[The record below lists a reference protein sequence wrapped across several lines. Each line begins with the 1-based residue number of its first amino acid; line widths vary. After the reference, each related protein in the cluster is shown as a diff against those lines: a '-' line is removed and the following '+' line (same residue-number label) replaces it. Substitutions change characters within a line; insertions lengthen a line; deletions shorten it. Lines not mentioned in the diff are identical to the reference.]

1 LFILVLFFVF
11 TIPKLTLAYYETR
24 GYSFKENAGY
34 VQRFAYDM
42 ADQNFDIKFENEV
55 FVYYDKISLN
65 DISYSAFF
73 SSNEIFDV
81 GMPPDLYT
89 MLSNFYEFEFLYGEP
104 FSNHN
109 EIVISESISMELF
122 NKINSIDETII
133 INDLE
138 FVISGVVREPEDSMD
153 YIYLSDDNIEI
164 VAGELGLLFDFVMF
178 QDQELDMKLYERG
191 GAYLVLRTSTVNNQQ
206 TLTSTFYIIFLLS
219 MWVIS
224 FIRISTY
231 EDNSKNKDVDK
242 PLKSFITSYIVI
254 TIYII
259 FSIGSIIFFIA
270 QQVTYKVALAIVLD
284 ESGKYLWILSIYII
298 PILIYIIKRLRNKNK
313 ICVSS
318 NH

>member
-1 LFILVLFFVF
+1 LVFA
-11 TIPKLTLAYYETR
+11 IPKLTLAYYEAR

-34 VQRFAYDM
+34 VQRFAYDK

-122 NKINSIDETII
+122 NKINSINETIT
-133 INDLE
+133 INDME

-153 YIYLSDDNIEI
+153 YIYLSDDNFEI
-164 VAGELGLLFDFVMF
+164 ITSESGLLFYFVMF

-191 GAYLVLRTSTVNNQQ
+191 GVYLVSRTSTVNNQQ
-206 TLTSTFYIIFLLS
+206 TLTSTFYIIFLIS
-219 MWVIS
+219 MLVIS
-224 FIRISTY
+224 FIRIFTY
-231 EDNSKNKDVDK
+231 EDNSKNKVIDK

-259 FSIGSIIFFIA
+259 CSIGGIIIFIA
-270 QQVTYKVALAIVLD
+270 HKVTYKVALAIVLD

-298 PILIYIIKRLRNKNK
+298 PILIYIIKKIRNNKNS
-313 ICVSS
+313 VSCD
-318 NH
+318 H